1 MVHAPESVQDCIAEL
16 DGRNRCVRMTRNT
29 EAVKNYPGSV
39 RAVKCIKVNTRN
51 VVIQKIVALFQR
63 VLNADAPDH
72 LGIVLAML
80 QSAEKR
86 SREARAARQLGHA
99 FASGNRGN
107 RHDSSNNR
115 DVNLAERTALA
126 EIEEVAIIKK

>member
-1 MVHAPESVQDCIAEL
+1 
-16 DGRNRCVRMTRNT
+16 MTRNT

-51 VVIQKIVALFQR
+51 VVIQKILALFQR

-72 LGIVLAML
+72 LGIVLATL
-80 QSAEKR
+80 QSAEKPG
-86 SREARAARQLGHA
+86 REAGAARQLGHA
-99 FASGNRGN
+99 FASANRGN

-115 DVNLAERTALA
+115 DVNLAQSTPLA
-126 EIEEVAIIKK
+126 EIEEVVIIKK

>member
-1 MVHAPESVQDCIAEL
+1 
-16 DGRNRCVRMTRNT
+16 MTRNT
-29 EAVKNYPGSV
+29 EAVKNYPRSV

-72 LGIVLAML
+72 LGIVLTML

-86 SREARAARQLGHA
+86 SRDARAARQLGNA

-107 RHDSSNNR
+107 GHDGRNKR
-115 DVNLAERTALA
+115 DLSLPECTALT
-126 EIEEVAIIKK
+126 ER